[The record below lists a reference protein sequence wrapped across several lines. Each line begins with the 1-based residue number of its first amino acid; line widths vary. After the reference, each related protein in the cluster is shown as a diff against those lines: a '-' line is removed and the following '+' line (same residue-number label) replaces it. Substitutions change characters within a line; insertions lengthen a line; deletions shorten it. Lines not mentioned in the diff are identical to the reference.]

1 MGSNLKQCYKE
12 VKMKKNKRY
21 LLRFLIPLVI
31 VLSTAFAAQAA
42 EVNWKMATKMPPTSP
57 EGKAFQRFADLVKEK
72 SLGKMVI
79 DMFPAEQLGKTEAT
93 MEQVQA
99 GIIHI
104 YPEGTSYLQKYVPD
118 LKYASLPFLYESRDH
133 WVRFMDSTMVRGWL
147 DQVAS
152 KHNIMVLGKITDFVR
167 GPYRVMVSK
176 KPVKGLADVKGL
188 KLRMH
193 PDDVAVTTWK
203 YLGANVIILPWT
215 EIYEGLGRGIVDA
228 CNSPI
233 ALVESMKFYEQAKYV
248 IRHDEYPQGMAFMTN
263 YKAFKALNPELQE
276 IVLAAHKEACAYSAE
291 IMGNVAEESI
301 DRMKKKGAQFSLIER
316 QPFVDRLNEL
326 YRKWD
331 AEGKLP
337 KGFLQEVG
345 KMAK

>member
-1 MGSNLKQCYKE
+1 
-12 VKMKKNKRY
+12 MKKNRRY

-31 VLSTAFAAQAA
+31 VLSTALAAQAA

-57 EGKAFQRFADLVKEK
+57 EGKAFQMFADLVKQK
-72 SLGKMVI
+72 SKGKMVI
-79 DMFPAEQLGKTEAT
+79 DVFPAEQLGKTQAI
-93 MEQVQA
+93 MEQLQA
-99 GIIHI
+99 GVINV
-104 YPEGTSYLQKYVPD
+104 YPEGTGYLQKYVPD
-118 LKYASLPFLYESRDH
+118 MKFTTLPFLYESRDH
-133 WVRFMDSTMVRGWL
+133 WVRFMDSAMVRGWL

-152 KHNIMVLGKITDFVR
+152 KHNIMVLGKATDFVR

-176 KPVKGLADVKGL
+176 KPVKGLADIKGL
-188 KLRMH
+188 KLRMY
-193 PDDVAVTTWK
+193 PDNVAVATWK
-203 YLGANVIILPWT
+203 YLGANTIILPWT

-233 ALVESMKFYEQAKYV
+233 ALVESMKFYEQAKHI
-248 IRHDEYPQGMAFMTN
+248 IRHDEFPQGMAFMTN
-263 YKAFKALNPELQE
+263 YKVFKALSPELQE
-276 IVLAAHKEACAYSAE
+276 VVLAAHKEACAYSAE

-316 QPFVDRLNEL
+316 QPLVDRLNEL
-326 YRKWD
+326 YRKWE

-337 KGFLQEVG
+337 EGFLQEVG